1 MDATSV
7 RSILLRLALVIAV
20 LAGLLAMHTLVTGPS
35 HAAAA
40 TALTMEHHPAEPWG
54 DPERGIDADDCGP
67 ECVPLH
73 AMGVM
78 ACVLALLVGLSL
90 VMAPRAESGSW
101 KRPTAAHWLIGEP
114 RSVVARPPSL
124 VALSISRT

>member
-67 ECVPLH
+67 ECVPLRCSTTLTRRPFDQSD
-73 AMGVM
+73 VIRR
-78 ACVLALLVGLSL
+78 LL
-90 VMAPRAESGSW
+90 
-101 KRPTAAHWLIGEP
+101 PTG
-114 RSVVARPPSL
+114 R
-124 VALSISRT
+124 